1 MTDCLIIV
9 LLIVKTVHIWGS
21 SEDWKYACRHILK
34 DHSADVR
41 AVTVHATNKYFVSA
55 SLDSSSCFY
64 DMSSGLCF
72 AQVRKKMGLF
82 LLMFHLQG
90 IMEKGS
96 STVCILKWET

>member
-1 MTDCLIIV
+1 M
-9 LLIVKTVHIWGS
+9 S
-21 SEDWKYACRHILK
+21 SQ
-34 DHSADVR
+34 VR

-55 SLDSSSCFY
+55 SLDSSWCFY